1 MTGAVWQ
8 KVFGDVSA
16 PEYTPFKVL
25 KSQWS
30 SIDKTAQYI
39 FSLDETELDHT
50 WLIQLRERTLTKLNL
65 ILNRSY
71 EYFPPDDYRE
81 VAELIVL
88 VPGGTLPRAE
98 FTFSQPGAISNAR
111 WMAVGIYAIKIFIF
125 QYQFDYDDAERD
137 KLLRVVMFISML
149 YTRIWMASTIAAD
162 SPSYNLQ
169 LYHDLLQYQV
179 EYLQLR
185 DDGSAEIC
193 HCSEYCT
200 PA

>member
-65 ILNRSY
+65 KLNRSY

-125 QYQFDYDDAERD
+125 QDQLDYDDAERD

-179 EYLQLR
+179 EYLQLK
-185 DDGSAEIC
+185 DVG
-193 HCSEYCT
+193 
-200 PA
+200 